1 MTFKE
6 YDLVSKKEGLV
17 RIDTYY
23 EVELKAWPDNLE
35 EAKKYIEK
43 STEERLMQE
52 IAKGT
57 KVVDKKLKYDIIEGE
72 QITGVL
78 YLELIEDIGIQED
91 LTIQ

>member
-1 MTFKE
+1 
-6 YDLVSKKEGLV
+6 
-17 RIDTYY
+17 
-23 EVELKAWPDNLE
+23 
-35 EAKKYIEK
+35 
-43 STEERLMQE
+43 MQE
-52 IAKGT
+52 IAKGA